1 MLKFFFFFL
10 FEVQMISLAYANS
23 APAPGGLMSFVP
35 FIIIFILFYFMLIRP
50 QMKQAKDHKKLISEL
65 KKGDEVILS
74 SGMMGTIEEV
84 SDLYIILNIANETHV
99 KFQKN
104 SVQTVLP
111 KGTIKSI

>member
-1 MLKFFFFFL
+1 
-10 FEVQMISLAYANS
+10 MISLAYANT
-23 APAPGGLMSFVP
+23 AVAPGGLMSFVP

-65 KKGDEVILS
+65 KKGDEVMLS
-74 SGMMGTIEEV
+74 SGMMGTIEKV
-84 SDLYIILNIANETHV
+84 SDLYIILNVANETKV

-111 KGTIKSI
+111 KGTLKSI

>member
-1 MLKFFFFFL
+1 
-10 FEVQMISLAYANS
+10 MISLAYANS
-23 APAPGGLMSFVP
+23 ATAPGGLMSFVP

-65 KKGDEVILS
+65 KKGDEVMLS
-74 SGMMGTIEEV
+74 SGMMGTIEKV
-84 SDLYIILNIANETHV
+84 SDLYIILNVANETNV

>member
-1 MLKFFFFFL
+1 
-10 FEVQMISLAYANS
+10 MISLAYANS
-23 APAPGGLMSFVP
+23 ASAPGGLMSFVP

-65 KKGDEVILS
+65 KKGDEVMLA
-74 SGMMGTIEEV
+74 SGMMGTIEKV
-84 SDLYIILNIANETHV
+84 SDLYIILNIANDTNV